1 MGDIYLDP
9 ATGDIDFSTK
19 EPTLITDVA
28 TAVRQRLHIRLNTF
42 EGEWFYDSSV
52 GVPYFQGI
60 LGQQFSQSII
70 DNTLRR
76 TIIETEDV
84 IELTEYSSSFDRMS
98 RTYNLSFTVTTST
111 GDLVDVTT

>member
-52 GVPYFQGI
+52 GVPYFQDI